1 MSKLR
6 NSTRFIEF
14 YGLPGIG
21 KTTVVKELQSN
32 SKLNGKKNIIFIIGT
47 NSFNISSFIRKCY
60 FVTTLLIKRKGNL
73 KILIEIYNSG
83 QDSVLTFLKLAFNF
97 LWIESLYMYYK
108 DKNKIVV
115 LDQGLIQAY
124 WSLLYSSKKEIKLK
138 YKNYSYNILS
148 VFLCVD
154 YSIWEKRIMKR
165 NSKRSRLRSEE
176 VNKKK
181 YNQYLNLFSTSKTH
195 CIHKDI
201 SLKQA
206 KEILLSS

>member
-1 MSKLR
+1 LR

-138 YKNYSYNILS
+138 YKNYS
-148 VFLCVD
+148 
-154 YSIWEKRIMKR
+154 
-165 NSKRSRLRSEE
+165 
-176 VNKKK
+176 
-181 YNQYLNLFSTSKTH
+181 
-195 CIHKDI
+195 
-201 SLKQA
+201 
-206 KEILLSS
+206 